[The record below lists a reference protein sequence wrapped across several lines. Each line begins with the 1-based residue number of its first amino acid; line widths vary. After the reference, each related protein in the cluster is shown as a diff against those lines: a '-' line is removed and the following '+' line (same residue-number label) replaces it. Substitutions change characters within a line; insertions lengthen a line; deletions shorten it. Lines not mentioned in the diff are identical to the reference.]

1 MSSGGGVS
9 GQGTSRRRTSGD
21 GMADP
26 WAVELSNAAVTV
38 LWTLPREERVCVAAR
53 IDQLAAS
60 GPPPALRT
68 DGSMGGETV
77 VELPAGEQLLVCL
90 CDPAARRVVIVT
102 LRSSRAP
109 LRSGGT
115 RLFRRASARWFDDSR
130 GGDGMG
136 SFVRDLRFAI
146 RSLRRNPG
154 FTTTAVLTL
163 ALGVGATAAIFSV
176 ANGVLLRPLP
186 YAEPD
191 EVITVWA
198 SWADFPDKTWLSV
211 PEYQLFHQENRT
223 LEDLAIY
230 STGSANF
237 TSVDSPERVGAASVT
252 PNLFAL
258 LGAAPVVGRTFTW
271 EEAQET
277 NAGVVIAHEA
287 WMRRYG
293 GDPSIVGSDVE
304 LDGEATP
311 VLGVLPE
318 GFRLPVDFASASP
331 AEVFF
336 PTYVDLESPA
346 ADLGGGGSHGSYGV
360 GRLRDGVSVEEAR
373 ADFERMMAQV
383 EPVGLYSPERRF
395 SPRVFAAKADIVG
408 GAGPTILVLLGAVG
422 FVLLIACGNVANLL
436 LSRSSVRTGEVA
448 VRTALGAGS
457 RRILRQ
463 LMTESVVLALAGG
476 ALGLGLALAGV
487 EALLSVHPEAVP
499 RATAVGVDAT
509 VVLFTLGVSLM
520 TAVVFGA
527 VPALRVA
534 RSGVGATLQGAG
546 RGNERGARSNR
557 LQGLL
562 VATQLAMAVILLTAS
577 GLMMRSFVSLL
588 RIDPGF
594 EAEDVLT
601 LRVTAAQGRYPDGEA
616 VARFYDEMLGRVREL
631 PGVRDAAAVRLLP
644 LASTMGDTSFRPVG
658 YQPGPNEATQ
668 GDWQW
673 VTPGYF
679 EIMGIPLVEGRTFDE
694 RDARDAQQV
703 IVVNQ
708 AIARRYWGTESA
720 LGREVTAGGG
730 APAVVV
736 GVVGDLR
743 HNGLTGEAKTRF
755 YRPHA
760 QIGTAGFEGWQG
772 TMRSM
777 TLTVAAEGDPEALIE
792 PVRSAIR
799 ALDPSMPVSEVRTI
813 DDVLST
819 AVAQPRFAM
828 VLLGA
833 FAALA
838 LALAVVGIYG
848 VLAYAVSQRTREI
861 GIRMALGAESGRMIG
876 MVVRE
881 GMLMALAGVVVG
893 TGGAWLLTGLMSS
906 LLYGVAPQ
914 DPVTFVSVPVLFLMV
929 SLLACCLPAMRAAR
943 IRPASALRH

>member
-1 MSSGGGVS
+1 MSGIGTGGPRTSGGGAVD
-9 GQGTSRRRTSGD
+9 RWR
-21 GMADP
+21 
-26 WAVELSNAAVTV
+26 VELSSVAVTA
-38 LWTLPREERVCVAAR
+38 LWALPRQERVRVAAR

-60 GPPPALRT
+60 GPPPGPRGE
-68 DGSMGGETV
+68 GSTGREAV
-77 VELPAGEQLLVCL
+77 VELPAGEQVLVCL
-90 CDPAARRVVIVT
+90 CDSAARLVVIVT

-109 LRSGGT
+109 LRSGGI
-115 RLFRRASARWFDDSR
+115 RLFRRALARFDDSR
-130 GGDGMG
+130 GGDAMG
-136 SFVRDLRFAI
+136 SFVRDLRFAL
-146 RSLRRNPG
+146 RSLRRSAG

-163 ALGVGATAAIFSV
+163 ALGIGATAAIFSV
-176 ANGVLLRPLP
+176 ANGVLLRSLP

-223 LEDLAIY
+223 LDDLAIY

-258 LGAAPVVGRTFTW
+258 LGAAPVMGRTFTW
-271 EEAQET
+271 EEAQEA
-277 NAGVVIAHEA
+277 NPGIVIAHET

-293 GDPSIVGSDVE
+293 GDRSIVGTDVE
-304 LDGEATP
+304 LDGELTS
-311 VLGVLPE
+311 VLGILPE

-346 ADLGGGGSHGSYGV
+346 PDLGDGGSHGSYAV
-360 GRLRDGVSVEEAR
+360 GRLLEGVTVEGAR

-408 GAGPTILVLLGAVG
+408 GAGSTILVLLGAVG

-436 LSRSSVRTGEVA
+436 LARSSVRTGEVA
-448 VRTALGAGS
+448 VRTALGAG
-457 RRILRQ
+457 RARILRQ
-463 LMTESVVLALAGG
+463 LMTESVLLALAGG

-487 EALLSVHPEAVP
+487 EGLLSVNPDAVP
-499 RATAVGVDAT
+499 RSAGVGLDAT
-509 VVLFTLGVSLM
+509 VVLFTLGVSLA
-520 TAVVFGA
+520 TAAVFGV

-534 RSGVGATLQGAG
+534 RSGVGVTLHDTG

-557 LQGLL
+557 LQRLL

-594 EAEDVLT
+594 HAENVLT

-616 VARFYDEMLGRVREL
+616 VARFYDEMLRRVREL

-644 LASTMGDTSFRPVG
+644 LASTMGDAPFRPVG
-658 YQPGPNEATQ
+658 YEPGPNEATQ

-679 EIMGIPLVEGRTFDE
+679 EIMGIPLVEGRPFDE

-703 IVVNQ
+703 VVVNQ
-708 AIARRYWGTESA
+708 AIARRYWGSESA

-736 GVVGDLR
+736 GVVGNLR

-760 QIGTAGFEGWQG
+760 QIGTEGFEGWQG

-777 TLTVAAEGDPEALIE
+777 TLTVATEGDSHALSE
-792 PVRSAIR
+792 PVRGAIR
-799 ALDPSMPVSEVRTI
+799 ALDPSMPVSEVRTM
-813 DDVLST
+813 DEVLST

-833 FAALA
+833 FATLA

-861 GIRMALGAESGRMIG
+861 GIRMALGAESGRMVG

-881 GMLMALAGVVVG
+881 GMLMALAGVFVG
-893 TGGAWLLTGLMSS
+893 TGMAWFMTGLMSS
-906 LLYGVAPQ
+906 LLHGVAPR
-914 DPVTFVSVPVLFLMV
+914 DPGTFAAVPVLFVLV
-929 SLLACCLPAMRAAR
+929 ALLACWLPASRAAR
-943 IRPASALRH
+943 VRPANALRY